1 MADLEG
7 AADWVIEQVNDLLGR
22 DPEDLW
28 DDPKAVDREPTADEP
43 VVPSAQDGP
52 ATTTVDPVSPHGE
65 AAPEPHAE
73 PTMAPN
79 VVETTVEAIPVEVPD
94 LPEPTDTEMAPD
106 VVQATVE
113 AVPVEVQ
120 QPTDLTEA
128 ASPAPPVQPL
138 PEPPVAEPQVIE
150 PVGVGD
156 HDPSLDDVTTA
167 AIGEEG
173 DDEHPIEPEDHT
185 GTNPPDGG
193 TVPEDDLT
201 TAAIGEEGDDEEPT
215 EDLTTTAVGE
225 DGDDNTTAAIG
236 EEGDDEEP
244 IEDLTTTAVGE
255 DGDDGGLPID
265 LGGPVE
271 IDPEDLA
278 STMAVGE
285 EGDDP
290 FDEFPGI
297 GPIADVPVEHLDIT
311 TQMAGEEGDDTPDLD
326 DTLPGEGDP
335 IADVP
340 VEHLDITTQ
349 MAGEEGDDTPDLDDT
364 LPGEG
369 DGPGADV
376 FPDGTIV
383 DETTEG
389 VPADVPELIEPAA
402 DIVPDEMAI
411 EPAPA
416 PPEPESLDPTE

>member
-201 TAAIGEEGDDEEPT
+201 TAAIGEEGDDEAPVDIDP

-326 DTLPGEGDP
+326 DTLPGEGD
-335 IADVP
+335 
-340 VEHLDITTQ
+340 
-349 MAGEEGDDTPDLDDT
+349 
-364 LPGEG
+364 
-369 DGPGADV
+369 GPGADV